1 MCSPR
6 KDKRCRRIIAGRGGG
21 GGKSD
26 NLGYSAVFS
35 LISEIVARTEYQKRM
50 GKQRTIAFIHDTILK
65 KLTLIAIIS
74 SFYSSIAFFSFL

>member
-1 MCSPR
+1 M
-6 KDKRCRRIIAGRGGG
+6 GG

-26 NLGYSAVFS
+26 NLGYSAIFS

-65 KLTLIAIIS
+65 NSPSLQ
-74 SFYSSIAFFSFL
+74 